1 MTSSV
6 AAADPDRA
14 SYLEFPPAGLRE
26 GCCERF
32 PWLLPVVRL
41 PLETVFW
48 FFGGF
53 VAVRSRGRCRLRASG
68 EGLGGVPLPIEHDV
82 SEANSFF
89 LLRFRSNFRV
99 IHRLGLCF
107 KCSVCSCV
115 PRARSLYAP
124 PRKVRNS
131 GLKVRN
137 SGLKVRNSGLK
148 VKQKQL
154 YKSPLKVRNSG
165 LKVKQKQLYKS
176 PLKVRNSTAKVK
188 QKQLDKSLIERS

>member
-6 AAADPDRA
+6 AAADLDGA

-26 GCCERF
+26 DCCERF

-68 EGLGGVPLPIEHDV
+68 EGLGGGYCTPPNHRDV

-107 KCSVCSCV
+107 KCSVCSLCSA
-115 PRARSLYAP
+115 RAFLICAASKGEKFRTKGEKF
-124 PRKVRNS
+124 RTKGEKFRT
-131 GLKVRN
+131 
-137 SGLKVRNSGLK
+137 
-148 VKQKQL
+148 
-154 YKSPLKVRNSG
+154 KSESK
-165 LKVKQKQLYKS
+165 
-176 PLKVRNSTAKVK
+176 TA
-188 QKQLDKSLIERS
+188 